1 MNEEEARL
9 EPPLEMAIRVPSSVH
24 DARTELLHIPEQAH
38 RELEG
43 VIVGDDE
50 TLDLSLIAAVSR
62 RHVRPE
68 NPGGLAKALLARARA
83 RLLGVGFTRVQF
95 TPDATPGR
103 ITGGNLSRSGETNL
117 QASSGSEPGADRR

>member
-38 RELEG
+38 REL
-43 VIVGDDE
+43 
-50 TLDLSLIAAVSR
+50 DLSLIAAVWR